1 MFKEKAMMIWTS
13 WTCRHFE
20 WFSEILLSL
29 QAVLLVKR
37 RALNGYINH
46 GDMYDHVS
54 RHHGQEEMHVHL
66 EVIAR
71 MFVPFLALT

>member
-1 MFKEKAMMIWTS
+1 MVL
-13 WTCRHFE
+13 FE
-20 WFSEILLSL
+20 TLLSL

-46 GDMYDHVS
+46 GDMDDLVS
-54 RHHGQEEMHVHL
+54 RHHGQEEMQVQL

-71 MFVPFLALT
+71 MLFPFLS